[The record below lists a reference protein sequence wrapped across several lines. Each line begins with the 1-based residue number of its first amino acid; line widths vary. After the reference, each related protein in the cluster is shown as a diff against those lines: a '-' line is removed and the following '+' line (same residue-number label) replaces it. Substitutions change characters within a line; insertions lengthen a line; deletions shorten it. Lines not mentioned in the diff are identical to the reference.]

1 MNAVVRSVLNMVERV
16 RGFCRAH
23 PFTDPSA
30 TALEARFEE
39 RVDRAV
45 ALAVQQR
52 SSNLAVRAAN
62 ARRNKLRSGVVMDL
76 LRHLVRVGD
85 DAAKELPDLSGR
97 LKLPPQDGSHQAFLA
112 AARVMVSE
120 AADHRDLLVKHGMTE
135 SMLDDLGQA
144 LNQYEQATET
154 AFGATRERIGARSQL
169 HTIAAELSDLV
180 QLLNGLNRYRFREQQ
195 ELLDAW
201 TSAIN
206 VLGPSRGAPR
216 PETEPPA
223 GGEGGVQSAA

>member
-1 MNAVVRSVLNMVERV
+1 MSGPAGS
-16 RGFCRAH
+16 
-23 PFTDPSA
+23 
-30 TALEARFEE
+30 
-39 RVDRAV
+39 
-45 ALAVQQR
+45 R
-52 SSNLAVRAAN
+52 SS
-62 ARRNKLRSGVVMDL
+62 LRTSTW
-76 LRHLVRVGD
+76 
-85 DAAKELPDLSGR
+85 

-112 AARVMVSE
+112 AARDMVAE

-135 SMLDDLGQA
+135 SMLDDLGLA

-169 HTIAAELSDLV
+169 HAIAAVLTDLV
-180 QLLNGLNRYRFREQQ
+180 RLLNGLNRYRFRDQP

-206 VLGPSRGAPR
+206 LLGPSRGGPK
-216 PETEPPA
+216 PGTEPPA